1 VGGPTREAGGVV
13 KEPREGVGGGLLEG
27 PMHSVDKGGA
37 RERNRTPGCGKGIK
51 LVGSPEQGPQ
61 VGEVW

>member
-1 VGGPTREAGGVV
+1 V

-37 RERNRTPGCGKGIK
+37 REWNHTPGCGKGIK
-51 LVGSPEQGPQ
+51 LLDLLSRGHR
-61 VGEVW
+61 

>member
-27 PMHSVDKGGA
+27 PMHSVDKGA
-37 RERNRTPGCGKGIK
+37 REWNHTPGCGKGIK
-51 LVGSPEQGPQ
+51 LLDLLSRGHR
-61 VGEVW
+61 